1 MDTTTT
7 GICSP
12 STLPVAGEYASPSPF
27 TSHPSFLSC
36 WCCHV
41 FLSLQL
47 WMNAPHRRSYQE
59 ASHGQPPDAATRR
72 WPSLPI
78 PTLPWA
84 AAWALSLPMVRSL
97 IPCLTSEW
105 CDAGR
110 CLVVCGN
117 KTYVTVMLFDLVWRR
132 FTTCSSRIAL

>member
-1 MDTTTT
+1 LGWMLHT
-7 GICSP
+7 G
-12 STLPVAGEYASPSPF
+12 E
-27 TSHPSFLSC
+27 
-36 WCCHV
+36 
-41 FLSLQL
+41 
-47 WMNAPHRRSYQE
+47 
-59 ASHGQPPDAATRR
+59 ATRK
-72 WPSLPI
+72 PAMANHQTQPLGDGLHCQV

-84 AAWALSLPMVRSL
+84 AVWALSLPMVRSL